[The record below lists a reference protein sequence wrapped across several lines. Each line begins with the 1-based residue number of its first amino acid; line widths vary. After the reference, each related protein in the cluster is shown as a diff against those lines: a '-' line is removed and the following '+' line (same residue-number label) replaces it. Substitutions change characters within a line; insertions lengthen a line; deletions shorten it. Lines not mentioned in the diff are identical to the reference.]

1 MLKKIARMMGYSLQK
16 IRRSDD
22 EEDVLHMALK
32 IAQPSLALDCG
43 ANNGAFF
50 ECCGMSGM
58 VGRYGVLSRI
68 ATAFKC

>member
-32 IAQPSLALDCG
+32 SPSQASPWIVAQTMAPFSNA
-43 ANNGAFF
+43 A
-50 ECCGMSGM
+50 ECRVWWADM
-58 VGRYGVLSRI
+58 V
-68 ATAFKC
+68 F